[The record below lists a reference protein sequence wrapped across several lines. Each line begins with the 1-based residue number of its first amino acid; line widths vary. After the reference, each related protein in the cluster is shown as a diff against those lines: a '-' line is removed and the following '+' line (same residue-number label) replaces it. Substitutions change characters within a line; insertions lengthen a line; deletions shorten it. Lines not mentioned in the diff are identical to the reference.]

1 MVASKRSNKAE
12 IKVPHLVIIASY
24 MKRQKCFGVLNRKK
38 KKMGSSTAGKTSMMK
53 RYSWL
58 VQVCASFCVEVGG
71 K

>member
-38 KKMGSSTAGKTSMMK
+38 RKWAAAQPV
-53 RYSWL
+53 RP
-58 VQVCASFCVEVGG
+58 A
-71 K
+71 